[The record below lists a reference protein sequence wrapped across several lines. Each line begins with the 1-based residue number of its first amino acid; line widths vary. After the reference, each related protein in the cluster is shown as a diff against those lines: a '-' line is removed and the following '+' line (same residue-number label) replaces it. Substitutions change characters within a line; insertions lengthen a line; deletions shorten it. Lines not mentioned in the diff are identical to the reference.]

1 MEQRGRGRAR
11 LTAVLLAF
19 ALLGVGFAGGYLW
32 RGAAPGRYGLL
43 NEAHT
48 LLAGHYLDP
57 LPDSLVLQRGMIR
70 GMLQEVGDPFTLYV
84 EPAAHELESGNLAG
98 EYGGVGVF
106 LTLDQE
112 GRVRLVPSPDGP
124 AERAG
129 VREGDV
135 LVEIDGAAVAVT
147 LEQVGADLR
156 GPVGSSV
163 VLTLADPEAGPEQRQ
178 VTVVRES
185 IPIPSVTGYLF
196 PDNPVIGVMAVTS
209 FSERT
214 PDEIREAY
222 IDLVGR
228 GALQFVLDMRS
239 NSGGL
244 LDSGIEVARF
254 FLDVGIVVVERG
266 PAGSEEVYR
275 ATERGQ
281 AAGAPLAV
289 VVDGTTASAAE
300 IVAAA
305 LQANGRAPLVGTP
318 TYGKGSVQLIFE
330 LSDGSSLHV
339 TSARWL
345 TPEGVQ
351 LDGTGLTPDVAVDP
365 DDTSQGADPFLAA
378 AVRWLAGPESLSP

>member
-1 MEQRGRGRAR
+1 
-11 LTAVLLAF
+11 
-19 ALLGVGFAGGYLW
+19 
-32 RGAAPGRYGLL
+32 
-43 NEAHT
+43 
-48 LLAGHYLDP
+48 
-57 LPDSLVLQRGMIR
+57 
-70 GMLQEVGDPFTLYV
+70 
-84 EPAAHELESGNLAG
+84 
-98 EYGGVGVF
+98 
-106 LTLDQE
+106 
-112 GRVRLVPSPDGP
+112 
-124 AERAG
+124 
-129 VREGDV
+129 
-135 LVEIDGAAVAVT
+135 
-147 LEQVGADLR
+147 
-156 GPVGSSV
+156 
-163 VLTLADPEAGPEQRQ
+163 

-266 PAGSEEVYR
+266 PGGSEEVYR